1 MFKAILMIESSIYD
15 SIYNLTRH
23 PLYFIILIFKQLIQ
37 ISMHAYIAALLSA
50 VALAATKTKPAG
62 GYKYLTGGE
71 DWGTYYSSMEGNI
84 CGSSD
89 AKEQSP
95 VNLVTEGDSVVFD
108 KDMDIV
114 ISGLG
119 SNSVGSIDFA
129 AANHEVN
136 WQFDFGSWK
145 DTATVTRTDGSTK
158 VDTFNPVQI
167 HWHTPSENTI
177 DGQFMAAEA
186 HLVSQRENGD
196 YAVVGFFFDNEG
208 QDVDNDFVKSFLAG
222 FDDRNNSDENA
233 KAKVDMD
240 LITRKVNEEG
250 DGFWQ
255 FMGSFTTPPCTE
267 GVYWTVMATVQ
278 PISSSQLTKLH
289 AFTKGAATG
298 NEAGLLEATYVDY
311 LASNTA
317 NTLSGA
323 GNNRAVQPLNDRK
336 LYFNNGSNTKN
347 GVPNVDS
354 SSDSED
360 DAASAMM
367 ASAFT
372 AAAVTFLSF

>member
-1 MFKAILMIESSIYD
+1 M
-15 SIYNLTRH
+15 T
-23 PLYFIILIFKQLIQ
+23 
-37 ISMHAYIAALLSA
+37 
-50 VALAATKTKPAG
+50 
-62 GYKYLTGGE
+62 TG
-71 DWGTYYSSMEGNI
+71 
-84 CGSSD
+84 
-89 AKEQSP
+89 A
-95 VNLVTEGDSVVFD
+95 SVVED
-108 KDMDIV
+108 KDMNIV

-119 SNSVGSIDFA
+119 SNSVGTIDFA

-136 WQFDFGSWK
+136 WQFNFGSWK

-267 GVYWTVMATVQ
+267 GVYWTVMKTVQ
-278 PISSSQLTKLH
+278 PISTSQLNKLS
-289 AFTKGAATG
+289 AFTKGTSST
-298 NEAGLLEATYVDY
+298 NLESTYVDY

-317 NTLSGA
+317 NTASGA

-336 LYFNNGSNTKN
+336 LYFKNVDTTKN
-347 GVPNVDS
+347 GVTNLSVD
-354 SSDSED
+354 DEA

>member
-1 MFKAILMIESSIYD
+1 MRAF
-15 SIYNLTRH
+15 
-23 PLYFIILIFKQLIQ
+23 
-37 ISMHAYIAALLSA
+37 IAALLSA
-50 VALAATKTKPAG
+50 FALAATKTKPAG
-62 GYKYLTGGE
+62 GYKYHAGGE

-119 SNSVGSIDFA
+119 SNSVASINFDE
-129 AANHEVN
+129 ANHEVN
-136 WQFDFGSWK
+136 WQFNFGSWK
-145 DTATVTRTDGSTK
+145 DTATVTRTDASTK

-177 DGQFMAAEA
+177 NGNLMAAEA

-196 YAVVGFFFDNEG
+196 YAVVGFFFDNVQG
-208 QDVDNDFVKSFLAG
+208 GDVENDFVKSFLAG
-222 FDDRNNSDENA
+222 FDDRNNPDEDA

-278 PISSSQLTKLH
+278 PISSSQLARLVD
-289 AFTKGAATG
+289 FTKGEASG
-298 NEAGLLEATYVDY
+298 NQAGLLEATYVDY
-311 LASNTA
+311 LATNTA
-317 NTLSGA
+317 NPLNGA

-336 LYFNNGSNTKN
+336 LHFNIGSNTVN

-354 SSDSED
+354 SSESED